1 MRNAN
6 RALRSLRL
14 FALVL
19 LGSVVGF
26 YPASAQT
33 GPGGVGTTASTSAP
47 ALWLEGDAEVFTDT
61 GCTTAASAS
70 DAVACWGDRT
80 GGSNDLTQGTAAA
93 RPTYQTG
100 QLNGNPIL
108 RFDGTDDSLERI
120 LATAYNG
127 NSTTFLVFQP
137 NNINQADFSSVFS
150 TGTTGGAS
158 GTWQFHLNG
167 SSAFEF
173 FSSNRFNAGTA
184 LAEFYLFA
192 IRINGTSLDV
202 FRGGSDVV
210 TGGTLAADE
219 AKNYTHY
226 HVGRNR
232 NGNNR
237 MNADVAEV
245 ITYRNVLNTAER
257 QLVENY
263 LSAKYALPTVNDV
276 YVGDTSVNGD
286 YDFDA
291 AGIGEEADGSNTS
304 GNSAGLILSEGS
316 GSLDVDEYVMAGHK
330 LNSNGTTAA
339 DTPAG
344 VEARWQRVW
353 YVDKTGTVDVGMA
366 FDFSDAGFGS
376 TTPSGTSY
384 ALLYRQDDTFNFT
397 DLGLT
402 PSVSGDVVSFTVTDA
417 NLQDGQYTL
426 GSTGGP
432 LPVELTLFEAVA
444 DGETVLL
451 EWETSSETSNA
462 GFEVER
468 RAADVWERLGFVE
481 GHGTSAEPH
490 RYQYRAEALEPG
502 RHVFRLKQIDHD
514 GAFVYSSEVE
524 VSVALPEAYRL
535 SSLAPNPFNPQAQ
548 FTLALQQAQHVQI
561 GVYNALGQR
570 VAMLH
575 EGTLTADEEHRF
587 TLEAGGLPSGVYLI
601 RVVGD
606 RFAASRRAVL
616 LK

>member
-1 MRNAN
+1 MRNTN
-6 RALRSLRL
+6 KALRSLQL

-19 LGSVVGF
+19 LGSVAGF

-33 GPGGVGTTASTSAP
+33 GPGGVGVRTSTSDP
-47 ALWLEGDAEVFTDT
+47 ALWLEGDAEVFSNI
-61 GCTTAASAS
+61 GCTTAASAGGS
-70 DAVACWGDRT
+70 VACWGDRT
-80 GGSNDLTQGTAAA
+80 GGSNDLTQATAAA
-93 RPTYQTG
+93 QPAYQTG

-108 RFDGTDDSLERI
+108 RFDGTDDSLERT
-120 LATAYNG
+120 LATAYDG

-137 NNINQADFSSVFS
+137 NDINQDGFSSVFS

-167 SSAFEF
+167 SSTFQF
-173 FSSNRFNAGTA
+173 FSSNRFDAGAA
-184 LAEFYLFA
+184 LTEFYLFA
-192 IRINGTSLDV
+192 VRINGTSLDV

-210 TGGTLAADE
+210 TGGAIAVDE

-232 NGNNR
+232 NGNSL
-237 MNADVAEV
+237 MDADVAEV

-276 YVGDTSVNGD
+276 YVGDTNVNGD

-291 AGIGEEADGSNTS
+291 AGIGEEADGSSTE
-304 GNSAGLILSEGS
+304 GNSAGLILSES
-316 GSLDVDEYVMAGHK
+316 GSSLEVDEYVMAGHK
-330 LNSNGTTAA
+330 LNSNGTTTA

-344 VEARWQRVW
+344 VDDRWQRVW

-366 FDFSDAGFGS
+366 FDFSDAGFG
-376 TTPSGTSY
+376 TTPSGSGY
-384 ALLYRQDDTFNFT
+384 VLLYRQDDTFTFS

-402 PSVSGDVVSFTVTDA
+402 PSVSGDQVSFTVADA

-426 GSTGGP
+426 GSTSGT
-432 LPVELTLFEAVA
+432 LPVELTRFEAVT
-444 DGETVLL
+444 DGEAVLL
-451 EWETSSETSNA
+451 AWETSSETSNA

-468 RAADVWERLGFVE
+468 RVADVWETLDFVE
-481 GHGTSAEPH
+481 GHGTSTEPH
-490 RYQYRAEALEPG
+490 RYRYRAEALEPG
-502 RHVFRLKQIDHD
+502 RHTFRLRQIDHD
-514 GAFVYSSEVE
+514 GAFAYSPEVE

-548 FTLALQQAQHVQI
+548 FTLAIQQAQHVQI

-570 VAMLH
+570 VAVLH